1 MSLTRKLLKELELN
15 DTAIERVIA
24 AHVETVDSLREER
37 DAARAEK
44 EQFDAVQRERE
55 EYRTLAQTHAEEAAQ
70 AREALERYQA
80 QAREERRKTARRSAL
95 AEALT
100 DQGANAQTIPLLLD
114 AIVLPED
121 AWDGDALRDA
131 ADALQPFRAKYG
143 AVFATKSPI
152 PVTRVSPPINLGG
165 TLTRADVQRMSPA
178 DINRSWSAVQKAL
191 RSV

>member
-121 AWDGDALRDA
+121 AWDGDALKDA
-131 ADALQPFRAKYG
+131 ADALQPVRAKYG

>member
-24 AHVETVDSLREER
+24 AHVETVNSLREER

-70 AREALERYQA
+70 AREALESYQA
-80 QAREERRKTARRSAL
+80 QAREERRRTARRSAL
-95 AEALT
+95 TEALT
-100 DQGANAQTIPLLLD
+100 AQGANAQTIPLLLD

-121 AWDGDALRDA
+121 AWDGDALKDA
-131 ADALQPFRAKYG
+131 ADALQPIRAKYG
-143 AVFATKSPI
+143 AVFAVKSPI
-152 PVTRVSPPINLGG
+152 PVTRVSPPVNPGG
-165 TLTRADVQRMSPA
+165 ALTRADVQRMSPA

>member
-131 ADALQPFRAKYG
+131 ADALQPVRAKYG